1 MRLKIK
7 SHSTGTPNMIPTIDI
22 LFQLVIFFVLACR
35 FAVVEQFPVPVPDKC
50 ASAKPQPEDQRN
62 IVTVT
67 VMKAA
72 DSEGIECAVGAEKL
86 PEAQGRELAI
96 RITEKLNEKLGTSGD
111 ITVGATSGRP
121 LSRIVCLRI
130 AKDVPFG
137 QSQYAL
143 AAVAASSATDI
154 QMAVLKN

>member
-1 MRLKIK
+1 MMLKIK
-7 SHSTGTPNMIPTIDI
+7 SHSTGMPNMIPTIDI

-50 ASAKPQPEDQRN
+50 TAAKPQPADQRN

-67 VMKAA
+67 IMKA
-72 DSEGIECAVGAEKL
+72 DSGEGIDCAVG
-86 PEAQGRELAI
+86 
-96 RITEKLNEKLGTSGD
+96 TEKLAPAGGKTLAAAIAKALDERLSISGQH
-111 ITVGATSGRP
+111 
-121 LSRIVCLRI
+121 IVCLRI

-143 AAVAASSATDI
+143 AGVAQSEKATDI